1 MSGDRCYKTAIIFV
15 RYAMQRCHETMTDHP
30 LGHPVIADVPVKF
43 RRSLGDL
50 LQFEST
56 PWAVDAMCKD
66 MDTNI
71 FYDPEQAPVL
81 RAVCGGCPVRNEC
94 LDYAVRNLEY
104 GFWGGTTATERA
116 SLRRARKIFQE
127 FDWRSK
133 DQTQNV

>member
-1 MSGDRCYKTAIIFV
+1 M
-15 RYAMQRCHETMTDHP
+15 
-30 LGHPVIADVPVKF
+30 DVPVTF
-43 RRSLGDL
+43 RRDLGDL

-71 FYDPEQAPVL
+71 FYDSEEELVL
-81 RAVCGGCPVRNEC
+81 RAICGGCPVRNEC

-116 SLRRARKIFQE
+116 KIRRGRKMFQE